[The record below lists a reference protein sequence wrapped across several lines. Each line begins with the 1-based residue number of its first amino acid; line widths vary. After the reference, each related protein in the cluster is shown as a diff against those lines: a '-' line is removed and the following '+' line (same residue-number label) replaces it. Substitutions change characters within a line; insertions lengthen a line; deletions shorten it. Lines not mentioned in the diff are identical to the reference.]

1 MLDNTPNQPTKFRTK
16 DLVEKSEDARGT
28 YNKITQI
35 KYKTSILKS
44 SLCDYSSAY
53 ILVSG
58 TITVA
63 AKAGDNPNNVN
74 KEVVFINCAPFT
86 DCISEINK
94 TQIDNAKDVNIVMP
108 MCILIEY
115 SNNNSK
121 TSGSLWQYYRDEP
134 ALTDAGA
141 IANFSA
147 ADNSALFNFKQKITG
162 KIADG
167 GRKNVEIMVQLIYL
181 SNFWR
186 TLEIVLIICK
196 INLNLTWGEKFVLSS
211 DSKATTFAKTDR
223 KFYVPIVTLS
233 TQDNAKVLQ

>member
-1 MLDNTPNQPTKFRTK
+1 MLDNTTNQPTKFWIK
-16 DLVEKSEDARGT
+16 DLVEKSEDTRGT
-28 YNKITQI
+28 YNKVTQI
-35 KYKTSILKS
+35 KFKTSILKS

-53 ILVSG
+53 ILVSA

-63 AKAGDNPNNVN
+63 AQAGDNPNNVN

-108 MCILIEY
+108 MCVLTEY

-147 ADNSALFNFKQKITG
+147 ADHSALFNFKQKITG
-162 KIADG
+162 KIANG
-167 GRKNVEIMVQLIYL
+167 GRKNVEIMVQLKCL

-186 TLEIVLIICK
+186 TLEMVLINCK
-196 INLNLTWGEKFVLSS
+196 IISV
-211 DSKATTFAKTDR
+211 
-223 KFYVPIVTLS
+223 
-233 TQDNAKVLQ
+233 